1 METREDTKSN
11 IIYRELKNKI
21 IKGDYP
27 PSFSLTENQL
37 ANHFG
42 ASRNTIKK
50 ILLILESDGLVT
62 MERNK
67 GAKIKNFS
75 IDEVLEF
82 LEVREELE
90 SFIIRNAIRNIT
102 EAQIAELSSL
112 LDRMAEL
119 NQEKNLLEYS
129 NYNRQFHSVIYNACT
144 NKTAV
149 DMTVHL
155 KDQMKK
161 YNGKTILAPGRDD
174 SSLAEHTKILE
185 AIKNKDEKTAELYMR
200 IHIRN
205 VANTFKTYYT
215 LLF

>member
-1 METREDTKSN
+1 MREDTKSYK
-11 IIYRELKNKI
+11 IYKDLKNEI
-21 IKGDYP
+21 MRGDYP
-27 PSFSLTENQL
+27 PSFSLTEIEL
-37 ANHFG
+37 ANRFG
-42 ASRNTIKK
+42 ACRNTIKK
-50 ILLILESDGLVT
+50 TLLMLEADRLVT

-75 IDEVLEF
+75 VDEVLEF

-102 EAQIAELSSL
+102 EDQVSELST
-112 LDRMAEL
+112 
-119 NQEKNLLEYS
+119 LLEKMKRLKEEKDLITYS
-129 NYNRQFHSVIYNACT
+129 ECNRLFHGVIYDACS

-149 DMTVHL
+149 DLTLNL

-161 YNGKTILAPGRDD
+161 YNGKTILAPGRDN
-174 SSLAEHTKILE
+174 SSMEEHTKILE
-185 AIKNKDEKTAELYMR
+185 AIKKRDEKTAELYMR

-205 VANTFKTYYT
+205 VANTFKTYYS